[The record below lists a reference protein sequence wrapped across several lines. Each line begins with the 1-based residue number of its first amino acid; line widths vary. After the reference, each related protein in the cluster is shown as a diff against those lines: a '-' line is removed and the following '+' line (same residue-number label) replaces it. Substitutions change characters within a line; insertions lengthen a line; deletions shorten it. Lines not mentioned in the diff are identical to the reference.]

1 MQLISK
7 FNKEFRF
14 LLCVIDVYSE
24 YAWVISLKDK
34 KGIQLLMLFKGK
46 SVFAETFIRTLKIK
60 IYKYMISVSKRLY
73 VDKLDDINNKYNKTY
88 HSTIKM
94 KSVVVYWITYISS
107 TEEINDKDA
116 KFNIVDTEEIND
128 KDAKFNIVDIVGISK

>member
-1 MQLISK
+1 
-7 FNKEFRF
+7 
-14 LLCVIDVYSE
+14 
-24 YAWVISLKDK
+24 
-34 KGIQLLMLFKGK
+34 MLFEGK
-46 SVFAETFIRTLKIK
+46 SVFAETFIRTLKFK

-94 KSVVVYWITYISS
+94 KSVVVYWNTYISYA
-107 TEEINDKDA
+107 EEINDKDA

>member
-14 LLCVIDVYSE
+14 LLCVIDIYSK

-94 KSVVVYWITYISS
+94 KSVVVY
-107 TEEINDKDA
+107 
-116 KFNIVDTEEIND
+116 
-128 KDAKFNIVDIVGISK
+128 

>member
-34 KGIQLLMLFKGK
+34 KGIQLLMLYKGK